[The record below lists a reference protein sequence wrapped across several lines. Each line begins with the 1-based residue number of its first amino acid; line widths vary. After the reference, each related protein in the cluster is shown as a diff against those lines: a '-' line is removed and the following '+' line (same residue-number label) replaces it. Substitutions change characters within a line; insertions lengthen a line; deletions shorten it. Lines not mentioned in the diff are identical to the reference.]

1 MPVAADPD
9 CPGWLQNGQKGI
21 KDTFQ
26 TFRVLL
32 STGFLVKERSPKRL
46 PEVVARGKK
55 ERVHRARS
63 EPGRDINA
71 VTENS
76 SVNHVGTDRGPCLE
90 ALSLPV
96 AFRAIQCDGPASWRA
111 FLLWHDL
118 YATFQ

>member
-1 MPVAADPD
+1 MASKRAEGYQGHLSDIPCTALN
-9 CPGWLQNGQKGI
+9 WL
-21 KDTFQ
+21 
-26 TFRVLL
+26 
-32 STGFLVKERSPKRL
+32 LVKERSPKRL